1 MNLYR
6 VSPCLPFLEILADF
20 ILDNFR
26 NKDAINNLKVILP
39 NGIACSNLQAILVKK
54 QTLAILPKVIPL
66 SNIIADGEEIFK
78 IPAENL
84 SEISLLQEKIILTEI
99 IYHYPQLKF
108 STAQAL
114 QFGSIVAELFY
125 ELACHHLTIEDVN
138 VIEQKNLSPHWDAI
152 YQFLQYTYHAWQKKL
167 ISLRKQDRIKWQ
179 ITMLEAEISRLKDPN
194 CSLIVAGIVGADQ
207 VLWRFLKEV
216 VSVSRGFVILP
227 PIDNIPN
234 NLFTKPTIAEDDG
247 LYTFKK
253 LLGFLDCN
261 LSDCQLLRSDPSY
274 NTVFNKLITA
284 CNQEELNDQN
294 VQYPTS
300 IKYIALEDI
309 FEEAEQIALLC
320 RQSINKKIAIIV
332 DNPLIKSFY
341 SNFLTKYSLE
351 FHDLIGTNLSQTLIS
366 SLIISISEILCNDFD
381 LKKLFL
387 LLKNPLIN
395 SRLVQELELLI
406 KGKNRF
412 ILSTSQL
419 QALIDSSNNNELIKW
434 GSKLIK
440 LLYQATNSNFIKILK
455 SSVKIAETL
464 YRDIWYEATALPL
477 ANFLSE
483 LIRNNCNLIL
493 EDKKYFPELLN
504 ILMKSYKYFES
515 HPSTPNIII
524 GKVEDLILLKFDLV
538 ILADFN
544 QGSWSGDSSINQWI
558 NEQTLQKLQM
568 TPTKAKTAIYQYFF
582 YLFLH
587 NPEVII
593 TRAKRQNGKSGILPS
608 NLLLKLEF
616 FLGDK
621 LIRQSPIIADNISSQ
636 DNITSLNILN
646 GFQEL
651 EMKKQLLKAE
661 EYTHD
666 YIYSPI
672 FPDTLSATNIEML
685 IRNPYSFYAKMILKL
700 RPKEIIGQDPKI
712 SEFGI
717 FIHKIL
723 EQYSRNYDESISDH
737 LQFILEISYDI
748 LQNTTLPSYT
758 KKIWQTKFMP
768 IAKSFIEFDAER
780 RKHFKYI
787 YPECRGEI
795 DLTIGDKKLKIMA
808 VADRIEVNEQRRAVI
823 IDYKTGTL
831 PSKKDVESG
840 LSPQLIIEALIL
852 LEGGFGIYSH
862 DPQNWNVKQ
871 GVGARSRDILHEHAN
886 TLKFCGANSGEQK
899 SIQVVEV
906 QQIIYVKFSS
916 SPPYIQTV
924 EIDISNEALA
934 AHHHGMRHLL
944 EYYVINKH
952 FSLGIDLLTYNDYTH
967 LARTIKKL

>member
-20 ILDNFR
+20 ILDNFGS
-26 NKDAINNLKVILP
+26 KDAINNLKVILP

-66 SNIIADGEEIFK
+66 SNITADGEEIFK

-84 SEISLLQEKIILTEI
+84 SEISFLQEKIILTEI

-114 QFGSIVAELFY
+114 QFGSIIAELFY
-125 ELACHHLTIEDVN
+125 ELACHHLTIDDVN
-138 VIEQKNLSPHWDAI
+138 VVEQKNLSTHWDAI

-179 ITMLEAEISRLKDPN
+179 ITMLEAEISRLKDSS
-194 CSLIVAGIVGADQ
+194 CSLIVAGIAGDDQ
-207 VLWRFLKEV
+207 VLWHFLKKV
-216 VSVSRGFVILP
+216 ISVPRGFIILP

-234 NLFTKPTIAEDDG
+234 NLFTKPTIAEEDG

-253 LLGFLDCN
+253 LLGFLGCN
-261 LSDCQLLRSDPSY
+261 LSDCQLLGSDPSY
-274 NTVFNKLITA
+274 NIVLNKLITA
-284 CNQEELNDQN
+284 SNQEELNDQD
-294 VQYPTS
+294 VQYSTS
-300 IKYIALEDI
+300 IKYIELEDI

-341 SNFLTKYSLE
+341 CNFLTKYSLE
-351 FHDLIGTNLSQTLIS
+351 WHDLIGTNLLQTLIS

-395 SRLVQELELLI
+395 SQLVQELELLI
-406 KGKNRF
+406 KGQNRF

-419 QALIDSSNNNELIKW
+419 WALIESSNNNELIKW

-440 LLYQATNSNFIKILK
+440 LLYQPTDSNFIKILK
-455 SSVKIAETL
+455 SSVKIAEKL

-504 ILMKSYKYFES
+504 ILMKSYKYFE
-515 HPSTPNIII
+515 PNTSTPNIII

-558 NEQTLQKLQM
+558 NEQTVQKLQM
-568 TPTKAKTAIYQYFF
+568 SPTKTKTAIYQYFF

-608 NLLLKLEF
+608 NLLLKLEL

-621 LIRQSPIIADNISSQ
+621 LIRQSPIITDNISSQ
-636 DNITSLNILN
+636 DNINSL
-646 GFQEL
+646 
-651 EMKKQLLKAE
+651 K
-661 EYTHD
+661 TPD

-712 SEFGI
+712 SEFGVS
-717 FIHKIL
+717 IHKIL

-758 KKIWQTKFMP
+758 KKIWQTKFIP

-795 DLTIGDKKLKIMA
+795 DLTIGGKKLKIMA
-808 VADRIEVNEQRRAVI
+808 VADRIEVNAQRRAVI

-831 PSKKDVESG
+831 PNKKDVELG

-852 LEGGFGIYSH
+852 VAGGFG
-862 DPQNWNVKQ
+862 
-871 GVGARSRDILHEHAN
+871 
-886 TLKFCGANSGEQK
+886 
-899 SIQVVEV
+899 IQVVEV

-916 SPPYIQTV
+916 SSPYIQTV
-924 EIDISNEALA
+924 EIDISKEILA
-934 AHHHGMRHLL
+934 AHLHGMQHLL

-967 LARTIKKL
+967 LARAIKKL